1 MYQLAK
7 YRIGPT
13 MNARAISRR
22 CSLSSG
28 NFSSTKS
35 RTRFGRRAAIS
46 LAYACGASDSLGGL
60 IKATLACAP
69 AVASSAFVGAG
80 YSMRG
85 W

>member
-35 RTRFGRRAAIS
+35 RTRFGSARRS
-46 LAYACGASDSLGGL
+46 LLAYACGASGSLGGL
-60 IKATLACAP
+60 MKAMLACAP